1 MAICAATR
9 ASALPYTTNT
19 QKRLNAKRHGIAIGG
34 DAPDK
39 VAFRDCDNDAVL
51 IEGAYF
57 LAALFQCQLTI
68 AIWHPHM
75 IDRLSFC
82 PMTGEPMF
90 SAVPRFAKI
99 AAIVVLAAASSFAS
113 FSDADAR
120 RAGSSGFG
128 SRGTRTFDTPAIT
141 RTAPTQAAPIDRTM
155 TPQTQTATQPPINA
169 QPRPGLF
176 GGFGGS
182 MIGGLIA
189 GGLLGML
196 IGHGFGGGFGFLGM
210 LLQIGLIIAAISFAM
225 RFFANRQR
233 TNYAASAPGTSYNT
247 NSMNASQRPSF
258 SIPPIG
264 GSAANAKPAAR
275 QANDEIGLKQPDLER
290 FEQLLTKIQTAYGS
304 EDYATL
310 RQLSTPEA
318 MSYLA
323 EELGEN
329 ATNGVRNSVSDVRL
343 LQGDIAEAWREDSAE
358 YATLAMRYSSID
370 AMVDRTTGKLV
381 DGDDRNPSETTEIW
395 TFVRRPGS
403 DWKLSAI
410 QGTGPHGA

>member
-1 MAICAATR
+1 
-9 ASALPYTTNT
+9 
-19 QKRLNAKRHGIAIGG
+19 
-34 DAPDK
+34 
-39 VAFRDCDNDAVL
+39 
-51 IEGAYF
+51 
-57 LAALFQCQLTI
+57 
-68 AIWHPHM
+68 
-75 IDRLSFC
+75 
-82 PMTGEPMF
+82 MF
-90 SAVPRFAKI
+90 GAVPRFAKI
-99 AAIVVLAAASSFAS
+99 AAIVALVAASSVAS

-128 SRGTRTFDTPAIT
+128 SRGTRTFDAPAIT

-155 TPQTQTATQPPINA
+155 TPQPQTAAPQPVNA

-233 TNYAASAPGTSYNT
+233 TNYAAPGAGASYN
-247 NSMNASQRPSF
+247 MNGMSGSQRPSF
-258 SIPPIG
+258 SVPPIG
-264 GSAANAKPAAR
+264 GGTASATRVTR
-275 QANDEIGLKQPDLER
+275 QAKDEIGLNQADLDR
-290 FEQLLTKIQTAYGS
+290 FEQLLTKVQSAYGV

-310 RQLSTPEA
+310 RALTTPEA

-343 LQGDIAEAWREDSAE
+343 LQGDIAEAWCEDNAE
-358 YATLAMRYSSID
+358 YATLAMRYSSVD
-370 AMVDRTTGKLV
+370 AMVDRATGHLV
-381 DGDDRNPSETTEIW
+381 DGDDRNASETTEIW
-395 TFVRRPGS
+395 TFVRKPGS

>member
-1 MAICAATR
+1 
-9 ASALPYTTNT
+9 
-19 QKRLNAKRHGIAIGG
+19 
-34 DAPDK
+34 
-39 VAFRDCDNDAVL
+39 
-51 IEGAYF
+51 
-57 LAALFQCQLTI
+57 
-68 AIWHPHM
+68 
-75 IDRLSFC
+75 
-82 PMTGEPMF
+82 MF

-99 AAIVVLAAASSFAS
+99 AAIVVLAAASSVATFDA
-113 FSDADAR
+113 ADAR

-155 TPQTQTATQPPINA
+155 TQRPPQQTTTQPPLGA
-169 QPRPGLF
+169 PQRPGLF

-196 IGHGFGGGFGFLGM
+196 LGHGFGGGIGFLGM
-210 LLQIGLIIAAISFAM
+210 LLQIGLIVLLISFAM

-233 TNYAASAPGTSYNT
+233 TQYAAPGSGSSYNM
-247 NSMNASQRPSF
+247 NPMNNASASPRPSF
-258 SIPPIG
+258 SIPSIG
-264 GSAANAKPAAR
+264 GGAAAAQKMR
-275 QANDEIGLKQPDLER
+275 QANDEIGLQQADLDR
-290 FEQLLTKIQTAYGS
+290 FEHLLTEIQTAYGT
-304 EDYATL
+304 EDYAAIRRLT
-310 RQLSTPEA
+310 TPEA

-343 LQGDIAEAWREDSAE
+343 LQGDIAEAWREEDTE

-381 DGDDRNPSETTEIW
+381 DGDDRIPSETTELW
-395 TFVRRPGS
+395 TFVRKPGS

-410 QGTGPHGA
+410 QGTGQH